1 MEAWPADRE
10 EAVVSSISRA
20 VQRCANWPVVLAAL
34 IGAVGCVA
42 GLTWRRTRLQGM
54 ELDTEVWYTPQQAAT
69 LLDALNALEGNA
81 TLLYAVTA
89 LTIDMLFP
97 VCYGLLL
104 AVVLFRLFPRGA
116 PLWLLP
122 RTTAAADVLENA
134 TVAALALSHDG
145 TPSPLAWPAAVLTRA
160 KWVLT
165 VATLAATVVGAA
177 LRLQTAIRR
186 LD

>member
-1 MEAWPADRE
+1 
-10 EAVVSSISRA
+10 VVSSISRA

-34 IGAVGCVA
+34 VGLAGCVA
-42 GLTWRRTRLQGM
+42 GLAWRRSRLEGM
-54 ELDTEVWYTPQQAAT
+54 ELDTEGWYTPEEAAA
-69 LLDALNALEGNA
+69 LLDALEGLEGDA

-122 RTTAAADVLENA
+122 LATAAADVLENA

-145 TPSPLAWPAAVLTRA
+145 TPSPLAWPAAVFTLT

-165 VATLAATVVGAA
+165 VATLAAIVVGAA
-177 LRLQTAIRR
+177 LRLWAAIRR
-186 LD
+186 

>member
-1 MEAWPADRE
+1 VGARPADRE

-34 IGAVGCVA
+34 VGLAGCVA
-42 GLTWRRTRLQGM
+42 GLAWRRSRLEGM
-54 ELDTEVWYTPQQAAT
+54 ELDTEGWYTPEEAAA
-69 LLDALNALEGNA
+69 LLDALEGLEGDA
-81 TLLYAVTA
+81 TLLYAITA

-104 AVVLFRLFPRGA
+104 AVLLFRLFPGGA
-116 PLWLLP
+116 PLYLLP
-122 RTTAAADVLENA
+122 PATALADMLENA

-145 TPSPLAWPAAVLTRA
+145 TPSALAWPAAVFTLA

-165 VATLAATVVGAA
+165 VATLAAVVVGAA
-177 LRLQTAIRR
+177 LRLRAALRR
-186 LD
+186 